1 MPRLPLFDLPKCCRS
16 KTQRKLQIKRP
27 KLQIVEGAEIPLQ
40 STVARNHSIFDMD
53 NIRKSVSGDKV
64 RVFLGTPILS
74 WLMLFGLVVMWGSSF
89 GLTKV
94 AVASILVETIVAA
107 RLAIAAIILFAVLRV
122 TGRGL
127 PTDQPLWAAFL

>member
-1 MPRLPLFDLPKCCRS
+1 
-16 KTQRKLQIKRP
+16 
-27 KLQIVEGAEIPLQ
+27 
-40 STVARNHSIFDMD
+40 MD

-107 RLAIAAIILFAVLRV
+107 RLAIAAIILFTVLWV
-122 TGRGL
+122 TARGL
-127 PTDQPLWAAFL
+127 PTDLSLWAAFL